1 MTGNEHLLD
10 ELAVAKVLAQYCRAL
25 DDHRYDEVAGLFTD
39 GAIFEAMGRSLR
51 GRAEIRSFF
60 PPHEPLDRPE
70 SIHLLTNVVID
81 IDGGR
86 AAVTSDWA
94 MLERDDTGATRV
106 ALAGRYDDVV
116 VPDADGRWRIAHRR
130 VSALARKQPTPSE
143 VTS

>member
-25 DDHRYDEVAGLFTD
+25 DDHRYDDVAELFTD
-39 GAIFEAMGRSLR
+39 EAVFETMGRSLR

-60 PPHEPLDRPE
+60 PPTDPLDRPQ
-70 SIHLLTNVVID
+70 SIHLLSNVVVAVE
-81 IDGGR
+81 GTR
-86 AAVTSDWA
+86 AAATSDWA
-94 MLERDDTGATRV
+94 MLERDEAGAARIV
-106 ALAGRYDDVV
+106 LAGRYDDVV